1 MIANAQAL
9 RQLLGKKVRI
19 YLACTGA
26 GAGLQNLLWRVPG
39 ISSVLVGAEFPYGE
53 DAFTDFVRFKPEKFC
68 DERAAMDL
76 AMEAYYRAYRFDG
89 NPALGIGLTASVA
102 TTKEHRGDHRVYVAT
117 FSAERSRIL
126 CVTLEKGVGVIQRE
140 VDGETCDLIGVNA
153 ILKAVGE
160 DSYCV
165 PAPENVLHVVSLPN
179 ADTIASRQFFK
190 HPFFS
195 REGKREEFL
204 PSCFNEEDMAA
215 LYPGN
220 FFPPHEG
227 HFGVAEAYRRKLSAR
242 VVFSVDATAPNRDG
256 LSPAELLQRAKLLK
270 GYDVLFTDQ
279 APLYLDKARRY
290 PGRSILIGVD
300 AFERMLDPKWGPGIA
315 ELAKGFIESR
325 TFFHVADRACGE
337 GPRTLLEVQI
347 PPEFKGVPC
356 YRLPGRWD
364 ISSTELR
371 EGRAVA

>member
-9 RQLLGKKVRI
+9 RQLLNKKVRI

-53 DAFTDFVRFKPEKFC
+53 EAFADFVRFKPEKYC

-76 AMEAYYRAYRFDG
+76 AMQAFYRAYKFDG
-89 NPALGIGLTASVA
+89 SPALGIGLTASVA

-117 FSAERSRIL
+117 FSAERSRIT
-126 CVTLEKGVGVIQRE
+126 CATLEKGVGVIQRE
-140 VDGETCDLIGVNA
+140 VDGETCDLLGVNA
-153 ILKAVGE
+153 LLKAVGE

-165 PAPENVLHVVSLPN
+165 PAPENVLRVTTLPN

-195 REGKREEFL
+195 REGTREEFL
-204 PSCFNEEDMAA
+204 PDCFSEKESAA

-227 HFGVAEAYRRKLSAR
+227 HFGI
-242 VVFSVDATAPNRDG
+242 VDAYSQQPVRVAFTVDASAPNRDG
-256 LSPAELLQRAKLLK
+256 LSIAELLQRAKLLK
-270 GYDVLFTDQ
+270 GRDVLFTDH

-290 PGRSILIGVD
+290 PGRAFLIGVD

-325 TFFHVADRACGE
+325 TIFHVADRLEGE
-337 GPRTLLEVQI
+337 EFKTLRGVRI
-347 PPEFKGVPC
+347 PPEFTGVPC
-356 YRLPGRWD
+356 YRLRGRWD
-364 ISSTELR
+364 VSSTELR